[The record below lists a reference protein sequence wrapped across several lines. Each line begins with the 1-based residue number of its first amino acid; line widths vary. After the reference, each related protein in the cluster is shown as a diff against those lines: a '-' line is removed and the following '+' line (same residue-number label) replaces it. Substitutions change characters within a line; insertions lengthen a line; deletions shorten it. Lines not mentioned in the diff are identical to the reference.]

1 MSDLSPV
8 SANAEV
14 PPLFEDKSERF
25 VSLLE
30 SGTDT
35 MTVYT
40 VNEPSSEFC
49 RCVMDGYGYKIRN
62 LGKAV
67 HKGFDAW
74 CLLVTSPKMERLFD
88 RARKLGIIA
97 IGGLA
102 IPSDEGEPADV

>member
-8 SANAEV
+8 AANAERL
-14 PPLFEDKSERF
+14 PLSEDKSERF

-30 SGTDT
+30 SSADT

-40 VNEPSSEFC
+40 VNEPGSEFC

-62 LGKAV
+62 LGKVV

-74 CLLVTSPKMERLFD
+74 RLLVTSPKMERLFD
-88 RARKLGIIA
+88 RARKQGIIA
-97 IGGLA
+97 IGDLA
-102 IPSDEGEPADV
+102 IPSDEGEL